1 MTKWLCDVESRGQL
15 AFNTGCIK
23 SHANADKYARKTYRS
38 VIEQECFVA
47 GWNTA
52 FWGNQRDL
60 KLELTGKVLTP

>member
-47 GWNTA
+47 GWNLA
-52 FWGNQRDL
+52 FWDNAIGENEND
-60 KLELTGKVLTP
+60 